1 MSTSTVVVHGAAGI
15 QGAAVVRGLL
25 SAGHRV
31 RAVLRR
37 STGGSHPQA
46 MPVVADLLDTEALV
60 GAYLG
65 ADAVVVQLPL
75 VFAADTAVPQARA
88 VLEAL
93 RKAAVPRAV
102 FNTGGPVGPEPVGVP
117 FVDARVVLAA
127 ELAEAVPRASVVSP
141 ASTYLENLVAPW
153 SRPLVWDGQL
163 AYPLPASLPNPW
175 LALDDLGAAI
185 VDLLAA
191 PAPPPREVVAGPQA
205 LTGDEAAAE
214 LSLALKRPVR
224 WHTIEPA
231 EYERMLAPHLGPETA
246 AGIAA
251 AYLPQPPGTPPAPA
265 PEPAVLRTGTTTMRD
280 WAARQNWSAV
290 AQRDAP

>member
-1 MSTSTVVVHGAAGI
+1 
-15 QGAAVVRGLL
+15 
-25 SAGHRV
+25 
-31 RAVLRR
+31 
-37 STGGSHPQA
+37 
-46 MPVVADLLDTEALV
+46 
-60 GAYLG
+60 
-65 ADAVVVQLPL
+65 
-75 VFAADTAVPQARA
+75 
-88 VLEAL
+88 
-93 RKAAVPRAV
+93 V
-102 FNTGGPVGPEPVGVP
+102 FNTGGPVGPETVGVP

-127 ELAEAVPRASVVSP
+127 GLADAVPSASVVSP

-163 AYPLPASLPNPW
+163 AYPLPANLPNPW

-191 PAPPPREVVAGPQA
+191 QAPPPLEVVAGPQA

-214 LSLALKRPVR
+214 LSLALERPVR
-224 WHTIEPA
+224 WRTIEPA

-251 AYLPQPPGTPPAPA
+251 AYLPKPPGTPPAPA

-280 WAARQNWSAV
+280 WAARQSWSAA
-290 AQRDAP
+290 AQRDAS